1 MAVHLDHR
9 AIGLVGNSPDP
20 TSPRR
25 QREQVRNYA
34 ACCFSEGTHGGL
46 SMTIPCD
53 MKYVPETEAFAT
65 MMQING
71 SIQEHIMVPQGRPR
85 IPLIHCLVDQ
95 QRPTMKA

>member
-1 MAVHLDHR
+1 MTIDFQYRTICDFSDVF
-9 AIGLVGNSPDP
+9 DP
-20 TSPRR
+20 VAPRR

-53 MKYVPETEAFAT
+53 MKYVPEAEAFAT